1 MEVRRNMEQFLK
13 ERVIPV
19 VIIDHVEDAVA
30 LARALCAGGLHTME
44 LTLRTPAAEAC
55 IAAIKARVP
64 EMQVGV
70 GTVLSVAQ
78 VDRVVELGGSF
89 AVAPGLNPR
98 IVRRA
103 QERGLP
109 FAPGVMTPTDVEL
122 ALELGCRVQKFF
134 PASVAGGLD
143 MLKALAGPY
152 AHTGVKFIPLGGIN
166 AANMKDFLALP
177 VVGAIGGSWLA
188 DKKLI
193 AAKDWAGIT
202 RLAAEAAE
210 RAKQ

>member
-1 MEVRRNMEQFLK
+1 MEQFLK

-70 GTVLSVAQ
+70 GTVLSVGQ
-78 VDRVVELGGSF
+78 VDRVVGLGGSF

-98 IVRRA
+98 IVRHA

-202 RLAAEAAE
+202 KLAHEAVAC
-210 RAKQ
+210 ATNLA

>member
-1 MEVRRNMEQFLK
+1 MELFLK

-19 VIIDHVEDAVA
+19 VIIDNVEDSIS

-55 IAAIKARVP
+55 IAAIRKNVP
-64 EMQVGV
+64 EMKVGV
-70 GTVLSVAQ
+70 GTVLALRQ

-89 AVAPGLNPR
+89 AVAPGLNPNV
-98 IVRRA
+98 VRRA
-103 QERGLP
+103 QELGLP
-109 FAPGVMTPTDVEL
+109 FAPGVMTPTDVET

-134 PASVAGGLD
+134 PASVAGGLE

-152 AHTGVKFIPLGGIN
+152 AHTGVRFIPLGGIN
-166 AANMKDFLALP
+166 AANMKDYLALP
-177 VVGAIGGSWLA
+177 VVGAVGGSWLA

-202 RLAAEAAE
+202 RLAMEAAEAA
-210 RAKQ
+210 RN

>member
-1 MEVRRNMEQFLK
+1 METFLK

-19 VIIDHVEDAVA
+19 VIIDNVEDSVA

-55 IAAIKARVP
+55 IAAIKKNVP
-64 EMQVGV
+64 EMKVGV
-70 GTVLSVAQ
+70 GTVLSVQQ

-89 AVAPGLNPR
+89 AVAPGFNPK
-98 IVRRA
+98 IVRHA
-103 QERGLP
+103 QTRGLP

-122 ALELGCRVQKFF
+122 ALELGCKVQKFF
-134 PASVAGGLD
+134 PASVAGGLE

-152 AHTGVKFIPLGGIN
+152 AHTGIKFIPLGGVN
-166 AANMKDFLALP
+166 AQNMADYLSLP

-188 DKKLI
+188 DKKMI
-193 AAKDWAGIT
+193 AEKNWAGIT
-202 RLAAEAAE
+202 GLAAAAVE
-210 RAKQ
+210 IASKLQTKK